1 MKILLSLGMVNSSL
15 VVAIHLLPGQ
25 ASFSASCSL
34 LSALLAPLHSL
45 SSSSY
50 SCCLLMQA
58 CLYWRS
64 LRAFWTLLELAS
76 ANPVFFPQGTNTSH
90 RNQMIVTDTVE
101 LHRAAQQLAKSSQH
115 SIDMASMVHSCVVP
129 VLLSIF
135 HQKTSAFLQDTF
147 LWLHDFVQ
155 GHKSSKSL

>member
-1 MKILLSLGMVNSSL
+1 M
-15 VVAIHLLPGQ
+15 
-25 ASFSASCSL
+25 
-34 LSALLAPLHSL
+34 
-45 SSSSY
+45 
-50 SCCLLMQA
+50 
-58 CLYWRS
+58 
-64 LRAFWTLLELAS
+64 ELAS

-135 HQKTSAFLQDTF
+135 KQLSPEDISIFTRHFLM
-147 LWLHDFVQ
+147 VA
-155 GHKSSKSL
+155 